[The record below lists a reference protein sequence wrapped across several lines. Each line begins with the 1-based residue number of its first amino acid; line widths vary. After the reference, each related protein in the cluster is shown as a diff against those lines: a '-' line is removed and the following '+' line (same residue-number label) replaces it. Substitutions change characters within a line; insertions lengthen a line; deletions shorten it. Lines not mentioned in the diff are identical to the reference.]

1 LDTGVT
7 SMTVDLSAVPHCDYR
22 VLAVLDDARQ
32 RLHVGR
38 ARFTLLGLDPQAL
51 TGFARASLRE
61 VLAAYR
67 ASPGAGH
74 PLWEPTGAPVP
85 PGRCTDGER
94 LLTQVCVALATSRR
108 KEGRPGA
115 SGVGDRLTA
124 QCVRHLSVD
133 AAALLLATQERPGEM
148 WVASASADRAR
159 SVAQV
164 DADSGHG
171 PATECLRTGEPH
183 VVPDLEEEPDAW
195 PRFAEAA
202 LRQGMRAVRALPLQ
216 QRWPR
221 VQGQSSTPREG
232 VTIGVLALFSNTAGP
247 IAPADLGVAQA
258 FADLAAL
265 ALTTGSEDH
274 LDAEVGTAPPSRAP
288 AAPA

>member
-1 LDTGVT
+1 
-7 SMTVDLSAVPHCDYR
+7 
-22 VLAVLDDARQ
+22 
-32 RLHVGR
+32 
-38 ARFTLLGLDPQAL
+38 
-51 TGFARASLRE
+51 
-61 VLAAYR
+61 
-67 ASPGAGH
+67 
-74 PLWEPTGAPVP
+74 
-85 PGRCTDGER
+85 
-94 LLTQVCVALATSRR
+94 
-108 KEGRPGA
+108 
-115 SGVGDRLTA
+115 
-124 QCVRHLSVD
+124 
-133 AAALLLATQERPGEM
+133 
-148 WVASASADRAR
+148 
-159 SVAQV
+159 V

-274 LDAEVGTAPPSRAP
+274 LDAEVDTAPPSRAP